1 MFKFLL
7 RDVAIVG
14 VRLRVCV
21 CVLSEMICILL
32 VAGHASG
39 LEAELKSDP
48 RGIYAHLE
56 GVPKVTKHYFV
67 QQVLYLH

>member
-1 MFKFLL
+1 M
-7 RDVAIVG
+7 
-14 VRLRVCV
+14 CV